1 MVNSTELPTNM
12 NQSIKLPPNP
22 ATCLLEIVTTVNNV
36 HSTKQSDAARPDPVA
51 GPPLPAAGSVAVS
64 KRLGRGAVT
73 SGLTCECGVFAA
85 MACGEWPT
93 QRVSVNDTFQQV
105 DECFNVFFI
114 SLGGDRS
121 DNLFG
126 ISRFAASGPRIS
138 WNCDKRRELLEEFQ
152 RLQRHGND

>member
-1 MVNSTELPTNM
+1 MVNSTGLPTNM

-36 HSTKQSDAARPDPVA
+36 HSTKESDAAKPVPVA
-51 GPPLPAAGSVAVS
+51 GPPLPATGSVAVS

-93 QRVSVNDTFQQV
+93 QRVSGNDTFQQV
-105 DECFNVFFI
+105 DEIQTSFF
-114 SLGGDRS
+114 
-121 DNLFG
+121 
-126 ISRFAASGPRIS
+126 
-138 WNCDKRRELLEEFQ
+138 FQ
-152 RLQRHGND
+152 

>member
-1 MVNSTELPTNM
+1 M

-36 HSTKQSDAARPDPVA
+36 HSTTESDAVKPVPVA
-51 GPPLPAAGSVAVS
+51 EPALPAAGSVAVS

-93 QRVSVNDTFQQV
+93 QRVSVNDKFQRR
-105 DECFNVFFI
+105 DEIEMSVFFRT
-114 SLGGDRS
+114 GGNCS
-121 DNLFG
+121 DNLFR
-126 ISRFAASGPRIS
+126 ISSAAASRPRIS
-138 WNCDKRRELLEEFQ
+138 WNCDKRRKLLQEFQ